1 MDAFT
6 NFPKAKALVLGLGVL
21 FAQWQPTF
29 AQTPNYTTQQPA
41 VSDTKPS
48 LLSSIATYRDDVRRS
63 ALLAS
68 QEPKVLDKLV
78 QQQDNSRDAFEK
90 LIQSY
95 GQTKQGWFYEL
106 ARFPDIQHALA
117 LLPTGADQ
125 ATVQVITKTMPTSL
139 QESTWKVYRHHHDDL
154 VQVDNLNQ
162 QANQAFENLIA
173 PLDGSTQAAFRQ
185 LITMPDVLSLLT
197 QQLDQTAQLGRDY
210 QNDPQGIAQQLTDLH
225 AKAEAQNQQ
234 ELADYQN
241 QLNQD
246 PQARQELQQA
256 GQEYAQANGYPTNGI
271 NPNPAWPANSPNYYA
286 NPYSY
291 WFGYPSWYGS
301 PMWYPS
307 YGYGFGTGFYYGLG
321 GNLLFYGLPSYG
333 FSNWFFN
340 RGYYRYPHLYNRFNT
355 YYNNRIVNGRGY
367 VTYGNR
373 GFVGAARQAFGP
385 VNGGYSSRGSGS
397 YGSFNNG
404 GARMASP
411 MGRTQSISPSPNQ
424 SRSYSSGSNSSR
436 TYGGGGFSGGRSFG
450 GGGFSGGRSFG
461 GGGFGGGRGG
471 RR

>member
-1 MDAFT
+1 MNAFPR
-6 NFPKAKALVLGLGVL
+6 FLMAKALVLGMGLLLVQGHPVL
-21 FAQWQPTF
+21 AQVPANT
-29 AQTPNYTTQQPA
+29 NQPA
-41 VSDTKPS
+41 AQANANPS
-48 LLSSIATYRDDVRRS
+48 LFSSLATYRDDVRRS

-68 QEPKVLDKLV
+68 QAPTVLDKLV
-78 QQQDNSRDAFEK
+78 QQQDNSRDAFER

-117 LLPTGADQ
+117 LLPVGADQ
-125 ATVQVITKTMPTSL
+125 STVQVVTKSMPTDL
-139 QESTWKVYRHHHDDL
+139 QESTWKLYRHHHDDL
-154 VQVDNLNQ
+154 VRADDLNQ

-173 PLDGSTQAAFRQ
+173 PLDGSTQSAFRQ

-197 QQLDQTAQLGRDY
+197 QHLDQTAQLGRDY
-210 QNDPQGIAQQLTDLH
+210 QNDPQGIATQLADLH
-225 AKAEAQNQQ
+225 ANVETQNQQ

-246 PQARQELQQA
+246 PQARQELAQA
-256 GQEYAQANGYPTNGI
+256 GQEYARANGYNTSGI
-271 NPNPAWPANSPNYYA
+271 NSNPAWPANSPNYYA

-291 WFGYPSWYGS
+291 WFGYPYWYGS
-301 PMWYPS
+301 PVWYPS
-307 YGYGFGTGFYYGLG
+307 FGYGFGTGFYYGLG

-340 RGYYRYPHLYNRFNT
+340 RGYYNYPHLYTRFNT
-355 YYNNRIVNGRGY
+355 YYTNRIASGRGY

-385 VNGGYSSRGSGS
+385 VARGYSSRGNS
-397 YGSFNNG
+397 YGGYTNG
-404 GARMASP
+404 GARVSAP
-411 MGRTQSISPSPNQ
+411 MGRTQNMGGPSYQ
-424 SRSYSSGSNSSR
+424 SRSYGGGFSSGRS
-436 TYGGGGFSGGRSFG
+436 YGGGGFSGRSYG
-450 GGGFSGGRSFG
+450 G
-461 GGGFGGGRGG
+461 GGGRGG

>member
-1 MDAFT
+1 MNAFT
-6 NFPKAKALVLGLGVL
+6 NFPKAKALVLSLGVL
-21 FAQWQPTF
+21 LAQWQPTL
-29 AQTPNYTTQQPA
+29 AQTPDYTNQQPA
-41 VSDTKPS
+41 AVADNNPS
-48 LLSSIATYRDDVRRS
+48 LFSSIASYRDDVRRA

-78 QQQDNSRDAFEK
+78 EQQDNSRDAFER

-106 ARFPDIQHALA
+106 ARYPEIQHALA
-117 LLPTGADQ
+117 ILPAGTDQ
-125 ATVQVITKTMPTSL
+125 ATVQVITKSMPTNL
-139 QESTWKVYRHHHDDL
+139 QESTWKLYRHHHDDL
-154 VQVDNLNQ
+154 VQADNLNQ

-173 PLDGSTQAAFRQ
+173 PLDGSTQSAFRQ
-185 LITMPDVLSLLT
+185 LITMPDVLSTLT
-197 QQLDQTAQLGRDY
+197 QNLAQTAQLGRDY
-210 QNDPQGIAQQLTDLH
+210 QSDPQGITQQLADLH
-225 AKAEAQNQQ
+225 TKSEAQNQQ

-256 GQEYAQANGYPTNGI
+256 GQDYARANGYNTSGI

-291 WFGYPSWYGS
+291 WFGYPYWYGS

-307 YGYGFGTGFYYGLG
+307 YGYGFGTGFAYGLG

-333 FSNWFFN
+333 FSNWFFS
-340 RGYYRYPHLYNRFNT
+340 RGYYNYPHLYNRFNT
-355 YYNNRIVNGRGY
+355 YYNNRIVGGRGY

-385 VNGGYSSRGSGS
+385 VSGGYASRGRTGS
-397 YGSFNNG
+397 YGNYNNG
-404 GARMASP
+404 GARMSAPS
-411 MGRTQSISPSPNQ
+411 GRTQSMGGNPSYP
-424 SRSYSSGSNSSR
+424 SRSFGGGGSYSS
-436 TYGGGGFSGGRSFG
+436 GRSFG
-450 GGGFSGGRSFG
+450 GGGSFG
-461 GGGFGGGRGG
+461 GGRSYGGGGGFRGG